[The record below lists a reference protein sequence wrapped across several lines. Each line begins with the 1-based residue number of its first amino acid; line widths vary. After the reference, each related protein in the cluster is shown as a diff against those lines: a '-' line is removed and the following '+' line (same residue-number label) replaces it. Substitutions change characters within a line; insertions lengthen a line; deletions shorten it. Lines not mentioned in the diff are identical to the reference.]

1 MAPSDYGMQKL
12 LDILYKRFYQ
22 LGLLVD
28 VEKCEYMVFNSKKS
42 SCLTT
47 VLTMIHKML
56 RKVSEFKYLGL
67 ILSEDMCNAV

>member
-47 VLTMIHKML
+47 VLKDVKKSFRIQIF
-56 RKVSEFKYLGL
+56 RAYF
-67 ILSEDMCNAV
+67 I